1 MKIVFLLLNIFIL
14 SGSFRLQ
21 MTIPDRVIRNK
32 NFLIEKSYNTLVKNI
47 EDHKIKNIYFTERL
61 DTVISEDVEKTDSD
75 NYNYNYNY
83 NNIMKDYTFTKITP
97 FVTNNLVDL
106 SVKNDV
112 ITIFATF
119 KKSGN
124 S

>member
-1 MKIVFLLLNIFIL
+1 
-14 SGSFRLQ
+14 